1 MDRGFQKCIELFFI
15 GCSYHQNNCGSIWC
29 DYKKPNFEKYKSYER
44 LNSKDMNSV
53 KLRSSVLLAI
63 GLNC

>member
-1 MDRGFQKCIELFFI
+1 MRF
-15 GCSYHQNNCGSIWC
+15 
-29 DYKKPNFEKYKSYER
+29 KKPNFEKYKSYER
-44 LNSKDMNSV
+44 LNSEDMNSV

>member
-1 MDRGFQKCIELFFI
+1 MDRGFQKCIEFF
-15 GCSYHQNNCGSIWC
+15 YRLLLHQNNCGSIWC
-29 DYKKPNFEKYKSYER
+29 DLKSQILKSTKSYER
-44 LNSKDMNSV
+44 LNSEDMNSV